1 MAPHSKTKLSLKK
14 ILPKGNAGLI
24 GLIFQ
29 PKGIQAKETKSLSL
43 HQLVESFFKKKKKE
57 QQLVDSFRNHCKC
70 LFELWAKI
78 ST

>member
-43 HQLVESFFKKKKKE
+43 HQLVESF
-57 QQLVDSFRNHCKC
+57 
-70 LFELWAKI
+70 
-78 ST
+78 